1 MVLEAAAVH
10 LAAGSLVSGHSLRH
24 AVNIAADH
32 GKVRTALSTLD
43 GLKGWT
49 MAEVSGGGG
58 VGSNWSLKYP
68 GGPTF
73 VWEITAQDDHKIS
86 WKCVEGP
93 GDSTG
98 TTVTFNLGTTP
109 HGRVHLTFDHAGWP
123 RKEGNFDK
131 CNSLWGMMLHHL
143 RSYVEK
149 GKVAPA
155 YS

>member
-1 MVLEAAAVH
+1 MA
-10 LAAGSLVSGHSLRH
+10 GHSLRH
-24 AVNIAADH
+24 AVNIDADH
-32 GKVRTALSTLD
+32 AKVRSALTTLD

-58 VGSNWSLKYP
+58 VGSKWSLKYP

-73 VWEITAQDDHKIS
+73 VWEITAHDDHKIA
-86 WKCVEGP
+86 WRCVEGP
-93 GDSTG
+93 GDSVG
-98 TTVTFNLGTTP
+98 TAVSFDLGKTP
-109 HGRVHLTFDHAGWP
+109 HGRVQVAFSHGGWP
-123 RKEGNFDK
+123 HQQGNFDK

-143 RSYVEK
+143 KGYVEK